1 MLQLK
6 ASQNDGASENLK
18 NEFVVLFFLSALK
31 LLSYFLYLIIIKQV
45 IHSFP
50 LLRITMSSSF

>member
-18 NEFVVLFFLSALK
+18 NEFVVLFFSKCLE
-31 LLSYFLYLIIIKQV
+31 IIV
-45 IHSFP
+45 IFSVFNNYQTGHS
-50 LLRITMSSSF
+50 